1 MKSLLLLFC
10 FVSLSVACNRNPKKD
25 DANAA
30 PSSSVISIAVG
41 FDACTDIAFCQ
52 KKCDEGNGG
61 ECRRLGV
68 TYQLGKGA
76 PKDEAHATALFEKAC
91 TLKSANACVSAGQ
104 MFEYEHG
111 VARDFV
117 KAAAYY
123 KTACDLQLPPGCFNY
138 AIMLENGRGVPKDEW
153 NAAYYY
159 DMACKAGSK
168 QSCDKAT
175 ELRANAPIVID
186 AGLRD

>member
-1 MKSLLLLFC
+1 MKFLLLFC
-10 FVSLSVACNRNPKKD
+10 FVATLFACDRKPKKD

-30 PSSSVISIAVG
+30 PSSSVVSIAVG

-52 KKCDEGNGG
+52 KQCDEGNAG
-61 ECRRLGV
+61 ECRRLAV

-91 TLKSANACVSAGQ
+91 TMKSANACVSAGQ
-104 MFEYEHG
+104 MFEYAHG
-111 VARDFV
+111 VGRDFV
-117 KAAAYY
+117 KAASFY
-123 KTACDLQLPPGCFNY
+123 KSACDLAFAPGCFNY

-159 DMACKAGSK
+159 DVACKAGAK
-168 QSCDKAT
+168 QACDKAGS
-175 ELRANAPIVID
+175 LRANAPIVID
-186 AGLRD
+186 AGR